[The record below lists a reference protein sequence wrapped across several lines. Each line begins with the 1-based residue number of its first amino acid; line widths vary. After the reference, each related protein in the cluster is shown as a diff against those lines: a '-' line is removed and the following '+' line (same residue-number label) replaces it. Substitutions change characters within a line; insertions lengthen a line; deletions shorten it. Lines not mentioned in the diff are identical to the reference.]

1 MGSEEDKSY
10 HGYVNWYVNQ
20 KEKFAKKIPLNFFFT
35 LLVNLQKY
43 QKV

>member
-20 KEKFAKKIPLNFFFT
+20 KEKFAKRFLNRKRFK
-35 LLVNLQKY
+35 LLLC
-43 QKV
+43 